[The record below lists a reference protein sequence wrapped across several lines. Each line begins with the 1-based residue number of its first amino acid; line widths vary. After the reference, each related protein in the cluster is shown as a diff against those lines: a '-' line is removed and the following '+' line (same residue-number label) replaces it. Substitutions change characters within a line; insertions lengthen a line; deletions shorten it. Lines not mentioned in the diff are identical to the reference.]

1 MDAAVASNAGIAQGH
16 TDLVL
21 AFPLL
26 IQFPAITPGKITNGD
41 PMVIQLPASHVGALS
56 GVPDSRRG
64 PCPFLAV
71 VAIRG
76 VNPQMGDL
84 SLSL

>member
-41 PMVIQLPASHVGALS
+41 PSAQLPASHVGALS